1 MQVVDLFQL
10 ASAILI
16 ELAVARQDMQC
27 FKQLGGLFRTDV
39 GFSHRDAGIDQG
51 GVTEA

>member
-1 MQVVDLFQL
+1 
-10 ASAILI
+10 
-16 ELAVARQDMQC
+16 MQC

-51 GVTEA
+51 G